1 MNLEDL
7 AKKTIDEVSKQVS
20 SKDEST
26 TKKALDDEVSFEIAQ
41 AKLVDNERIDENIS
55 DTAAAKAQSEAA
67 KEQIIDLNAY
77 EKNIEKHLQN
87 EPLEPISVQE
97 SVANTQNLSATNT
110 KTAAQN
116 EAQGAPSE
124 YNETLFLKN
133 LRERIL
139 VLFEG
144 LKSTKDEDLKAR
156 LELCIN
162 FLEFLLANIENK
174 LKK

>member
-20 SKDEST
+20 SKDESA

-41 AKLVDNERIDENIS
+41 AKLVDNERIDENVS

-97 SVANTQNLSATNT
+97 SAANLSAANA
-110 KTAAQN
+110 KTATQSV
-116 EAQGAPSE
+116 AQGAPSE